1 MTTPDKNS
9 DAALIN
15 RLGGTRAVAEALT
28 LEGQSLDKKVE
39 TVKKWRANGI
49 PWKWRA
55 QVQQLART
63 LRKRLPADFLTERRA
78 A

>member
-1 MTTPDKNS
+1 MTSHNNNS
-9 DAALIN
+9 DAALIK

-28 LEGQSLDKKVE
+28 LEGQSIDKKVE
-39 TVKKWRANGI
+39 TVKKWNTNGI

-55 QVQQLART
+55 QVQQLARS
-63 LRKRLPADFLTERRA
+63 LRKRLPPDFLTERRA